1 MTNFLKDVCVMI
13 VVAGIFVAIFVSTTK
28 YHNRPG
34 GFCDQVRANHAERVE
49 YLDYQVFCIK

>member
-1 MTNFLKDVCVMI
+1 MTNPIKDFIIM
-13 VVAGIFVAIFVSTTK
+13 VAVAIAFVLMFISTAN

-49 YLDYQVFCIK
+49 YADYQIFCR